1 MRIRGRYV
9 AGLFLSVLAAGCA
22 PAEQATAEVAPAAVG
37 ETAPAEAAS
46 EATEA
51 PAAAEAAQPAA
62 MATAK
67 TRACMI
73 AGEFEIMG
81 QRIRSRDCLQAGADV
96 PEDMHRQMCES
107 LAQGSAQIG
116 TGKAGEVAYMDACP
130 SPNQGSC
137 KGMFGQS
144 SIHAFYY
151 ERSSED
157 LATLPA
163 SCQMA
168 GGTWEG

>member
-1 MRIRGRYV
+1 
-9 AGLFLSVLAAGCA
+9 
-22 PAEQATAEVAPAAVG
+22 
-37 ETAPAEAAS
+37 
-46 EATEA
+46 
-51 PAAAEAAQPAA
+51 AEAAQPAA

-107 LAQGSAQIG
+107 PAQGSAQIG

-137 KGMFGQS
+137 KGTFGQPS
-144 SIHAFYY
+144 SRAFYD

>member
-144 SIHAFYY
+144 SIHAFNY